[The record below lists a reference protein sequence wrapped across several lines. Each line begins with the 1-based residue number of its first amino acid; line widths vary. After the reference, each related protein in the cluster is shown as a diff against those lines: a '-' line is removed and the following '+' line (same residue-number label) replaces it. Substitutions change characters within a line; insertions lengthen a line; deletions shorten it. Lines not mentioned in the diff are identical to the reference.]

1 MPGPRYGRTAVVL
14 HWVIG
19 LALIGQIAFGFL
31 LDEIAPRGTPART
44 PTINLHKSFGLLLA
58 VVIVARLLWR
68 LRHVPPALPGT
79 MAEWQRKAAL
89 LGHRT
94 LYACMLLMPLSGYVA
109 SNFSKHGVRFFGTHL
124 RAWGPDNP
132 AVYALFNGVHIG
144 TAYLFCALIVG
155 HIAISLKHALV
166 DNDEVFARMW
176 PWARHPIR

>member
-31 LDEIAPRGTPART
+31 LDEIAPRGTSART

-132 AVYALFNGVHIG
+132 AVYAVFNGVHIG

-166 DNDEVFARMW
+166 DHDEVFARMW